1 MPPSKALFDGSK
13 IAFVGS
19 YLPRHCGIATFTHD
33 LCEAVATQASEQD
46 VFTVAMNDIPEGYAY
61 PPRVRFEIRQN
72 VQSDYRLAAEFLNI
86 NQVSAICLQHE
97 YGIYGGTCGS
107 HLLSMLRRVRRPLV
121 TTLHTILR
129 EPNEQQKLVLQETCR
144 ISGRIVVMADIA
156 REFLKD
162 IYEVSGEKIAVI
174 PHGIP
179 DVPFVDPHFFKDQF
193 GVEGRR
199 VVLTFGLLSP
209 GKGIEYVIEALPD
222 VVQKHPDVVYILLG
236 ATHPHVKAESG
247 EEYRN
252 SLMRR
257 AHELGLRDHVIFVN
271 RFVDYKELCEY
282 LGAADLYVTPYL
294 NEAQITSGTLAYAAG
309 AGKAVISTPYW
320 HAEELLADDRGK
332 LVPFRDSEAI
342 AREMLFLLDNE
353 HELNAMRKRAYNHCR
368 QMVWKRTA
376 QDYLDLFNEATSA
389 WIEDHSQVKLAPKP
403 RRKEKFDLPEL
414 DLRHLYAMTD
424 DTSIFQHAKF
434 TIPDRDHGYCVDD
447 NCRAL
452 IATAMH
458 WDLNHDES
466 ILPLLKTYLAFM
478 HHALDEETGRFR
490 NFMGYDRR
498 WLEDAGSEDSHGRS
512 LWSLGVAVAL
522 CPHESQIALATRLF
536 MGGLGVTEKF
546 TSPRPWAFS
555 LCGIANYLR
564 RFGGDSEVRRYR
576 SLLADKLLTEF
587 QQCSSDDWPW
597 LEDEVAYAN
606 AKLPH
611 ALITAG
617 KWMQRGD
624 MMDMGK
630 RALHWLWEIQTN
642 EQGFFS
648 PVGSNGWYRRGG
660 EKAQFDQQC
669 IEAHAMVDACIEA
682 YHCTREEHWID
693 KATRAFY
700 WFLGENDL
708 RTPLYDFTTGGC
720 RDGLHPDSVNE
731 NQGAESTLAWLMS
744 LLLMQDLSMELSLAE
759 IPTDTPAEKAV
770 RKPISPSGPVVT
782 ARSDNG

>member
-1 MPPSKALFDGSK
+1 MPPTKALFDGSK
-13 IAFVGS
+13 IAFVGN
-19 YLPRHCGIATFTHD
+19 YLPRQCGIATFTHD
-33 LCEAVATQASEQD
+33 LCEAVATQASDQD
-46 VFTVAMNDIPEGYAY
+46 VFTLAINDVPEGYTY

-72 VQSDYRLAAEFLNI
+72 VQADYRLGAEFLNL

-107 HLLSMLRRVRRPLV
+107 HLLSLLRRIRRPLV
-121 TTLHTILR
+121 STLHTVLKD
-129 EPNEQQKLVLQETCR
+129 PTDQQKLVLQETCR
-144 ISGRIVVMADIA
+144 LSGRVVVMADIA
-156 REFLKD
+156 RGFLQD
-162 IYEVSGEKIAVI
+162 IYGVPEEKIAVI

-179 DVPFVDPHFFKDQF
+179 DVPFVDPHFYKDQF

-199 VVLTFGLLSP
+199 VILTFGLLSP

-320 HAEELLADDRGK
+320 HAKELLADDRGK
-332 LVPFRDSEAI
+332 LVDFRESEAI
-342 AREMLFLLDNE
+342 AREMLCLLDND

-368 QMVWKRTA
+368 QMVWKRVA
-376 QDYLDLFNEATSA
+376 HDYLDLFNEATNA
-389 WIEDHSQVKLAPKP
+389 WIEDHHRVKLAPKP

-414 DLRHLYAMTD
+414 DLRHMRAMTD

-434 TIPDRDHGYCVDD
+434 TVPDRHHGYCVDD
-447 NCRAL
+447 NARAL
-452 IATAMH
+452 IAASMH
-458 WDLNHDES
+458 WDLNHDETV
-466 ILPLLKTYLAFM
+466 LPLMRTYLSFM
-478 HHALDEETGRFR
+478 HHALNEETGRFR
-490 NFMGYDRR
+490 NFMSYDRR

-512 LWSLGVAVAL
+512 LWALGVAVAL

-536 MGGLGVTEKF
+536 MNGLGATENF
-546 TSPRPWAFS
+546 TSPRAWAFS
-555 LCGIANYLR
+555 LCGIAHYLR

-576 SLLADKLLTEF
+576 SLLAEKLYNEF
-587 QQCSSDDWPW
+587 ERYSCDDWPW
-597 LEDEVAYAN
+597 LEDVVAYAN
-606 AKLPH
+606 PKLPH

-617 KWMQRGD
+617 KWMQRND

-630 RALHWLWEIQTN
+630 KALHWLFEIQTS

-648 PVGSNGWYRRGG
+648 PVGSNGWYPRGG
-660 EKAQFDQQC
+660 PKANFDQQC

-682 YHCTREEHWID
+682 YHCTREEHWLD
-693 KATRAFY
+693 KAAKAFY

-744 LLLMQDLSMELSLAE
+744 LLQMQDLQMELSLAE
-759 IPTDTPAEKAV
+759 IPTDKPAERTV
-770 RKPISPSGPVVT
+770 RKPIAPSGPVI
-782 ARSDNG
+782 AGKSNDG